1 MDKVANI
8 FRVEYGSIYKNDTGR
23 IIENMAFVIS
33 RDSSVLKYGDKN
45 TGLYDYY
52 LDISSKYKEC
62 GLEDMANNLF
72 YIEFDRYDG
81 VLTVEEICT
90 FANYIVMCSCN
101 GETIYNMLKMNEAEL
116 KSKIK
121 TLAGYGY

>member
-8 FRVEYGSIYKNDTGR
+8 FRVEYGSIYKNDADC
-23 IIENMAFVIS
+23 IIENMAFIIS